1 MYVGMGVSA
10 GSTSDKRDLL
20 SSNVDSALGEGEVQG
35 GCRHALAAGNDRVR
49 RLDKLLD
56 AREVVQD
63 AEQRGGLLLR
73 EF

>member
-1 MYVGMGVSA
+1 MHEFGAYFLADCSCG
-10 GSTSDKRDLL
+10 
-20 SSNVDSALGEGEVQG
+20 SALGQGEVQG
-35 GCRHALAAGNDRVR
+35 GCRHTLAAGNDRVR
-49 RLDKLLD
+49 RLDELLD